1 VPPDRAV
8 VEARDFLAARRRTV
22 DASTVA
28 WVDQKAARLTERAS
42 LSALVAAWNQDGA
55 IRDIDR
61 EELLLGRLVV
71 ATAIVA
77 KVMPARIETS

>member
-1 VPPDRAV
+1 MSTDRAL
-8 VEARDFLAARRRTV
+8 VEAQDFLEACRGTV

-28 WVDQKAARLTERAS
+28 WVDQKAAGLAERAS
-42 LSALVAAWNQDGA
+42 LSALLAAWNQDGA
-55 IRDIDR
+55 IRAIDR

-77 KVMPARIETS
+77 KVMPTRI